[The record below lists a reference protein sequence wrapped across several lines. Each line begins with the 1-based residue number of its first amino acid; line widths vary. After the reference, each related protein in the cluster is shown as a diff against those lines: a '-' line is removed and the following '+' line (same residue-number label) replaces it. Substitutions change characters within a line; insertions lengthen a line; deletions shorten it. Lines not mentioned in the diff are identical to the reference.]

1 MAIGVAPPNVGP
13 EPGGFSTAAA
23 SAFRALFPAEP
34 DSTLT
39 PDDHPTDEP
48 EPDPYALNDQQLV
61 TLFEDT
67 KAMCE
72 PGRELFEYGWW
83 RNLLYFMGRQWI
95 FWNPTSRQFQDKR
108 LAKWI
113 PKPVTNIIRR
123 TVLIIRAALQ
133 AIDLSSACM
142 PNGAAPQ
149 NILTAQ
155 TVDDLEPALQ
165 AEHNIGTVF
174 QEADFTVGLFG
185 DAFLH
190 TYWDTSDPSNTA
202 TTQLWKC
209 SVCQTVSDDGEVVAA
224 GQKCPRCGST
234 MLLENGE
241 TSLPIGAGKTLVAS
255 PLELLIPLYVQ
266 KWADCDRLIY
276 MTWRPEHQVREEY
289 GDVKDEKGKPVLDRV
304 SFGKAG
310 PQQRSLQLFKA
321 IATTSDLTLTPSVW
335 SATAFTGQ
343 THGCS
348 EFHLWIKPCKTYP
361 KGFYCRF
368 LGDQAVVPIRLVDDK
383 GQPLGL
389 QIPYTRKRDGAPVWP
404 WAHYPYEPIK
414 GRLYSQSA
422 VDSIIQKQDQINQ
435 TDSAVQMSFQRMG
448 NPIWLEQKGAA
459 VERFT
464 GEPGIV
470 VRWQAVGSGG
480 KPERLEGMNPP
491 ASAFTMRE
499 MFWTDAEK
507 LTGTSDA
514 FQGQKPSGVEAY
526 AALNLLKEQSQSSF
540 ATTFAA
546 RAKAYRDW
554 FELAL
559 ELERSYGPTM
569 RTRAVMGPNKAWT
582 FQTFQK
588 ADLVGDV
595 SILVE
600 DGSSTPKTALAKRAA
615 LEHGRALGV
624 INPAQPDTAQA
635 ILTELGITNLTPALD
650 ADAKSALQEQ
660 QAFEDWVASGRTTP
674 CPLQVEPWHNDALHL
689 VFNRQWMNGDAVR
702 QILSGLDPQDAQL
715 VRGLLGQH
723 LQMHAVKIQPPPEI
737 PKVIVNIEPSKD
749 LDPAAPWFAAASKLA
764 GTQTVPAPG
773 TGAPGMTHSPGTP
786 QPGGPSTPPASAPAA
801 QGPHGAA
808 QAMPNAERA
817 GAVTPSGPPT
827 TPQPA
832 IR

>member
-1 MAIGVAPPNVGP
+1 MPIGVAPPNVGP
-13 EPGGFSTAAA
+13 EPGGFTAAAA
-23 SAFRALFPAEP
+23 SAFRTMFPPEGANP
-34 DSTLT
+34 QST
-39 PDDHPTDEP
+39 PDDHPESTGGAA
-48 EPDPYALNDQQLV
+48 PDPYNLSDQQLV

-83 RNLLYFMGRQWI
+83 RALLYFLNRQWI
-95 FWNPTSRQFQDKR
+95 YWNPTSRQFQDKR

-123 TVLIIRAALQ
+123 TVLIVRSALQ
-133 AIDLSSACM
+133 AIDLSSACR
-142 PNGAAPQ
+142 PNGAAPI

-155 TVDDLEPALQ
+155 TVDDLEPAIKE
-165 AEHNIGTVF
+165 EHKIDDGF
-174 QEADFTVGLFG
+174 RAADFATSLFG
-185 DAFLH
+185 DSWFHAF
-190 TYWDTSDPSNTA
+190 WDTSDPSNT
-202 TTQLWKC
+202 TVTQLWKC
-209 SVCQTVSDDGEVVAA
+209 SVCQAVSDDAEVVAA
-224 GQKCPRCGST
+224 NQTCPRCHSS
-234 MLLENGE
+234 MLLQAGE
-241 TSLPIGAGKTLVAS
+241 ASMPIGAGKTIVVS

-266 KWADCDRLIY
+266 RWDDCDRLIY

-289 GDVKDEKGKPVLDRV
+289 GDLKDGTGKPLLNKI

-310 PQQRSLQLFKA
+310 PQQRSLQLFRA

-335 SATAFTGQ
+335 AATTFTGQ
-343 THGCS
+343 ATGCS

-361 KGFYCRF
+361 KGFYGRF
-368 LGDQAVVPIRLVDDK
+368 LGDNTVVPVRLTDAQ
-383 GQPLGL
+383 GQPLGF
-389 QIPYTRKRDGAPVWP
+389 QIPYTRKRDGAPIWP
-404 WAHYPYEPIK
+404 WAHYPYEPMH
-414 GRLYSQSA
+414 GRLYSQSS
-422 VDSIIQKQDQINQ
+422 VDSIIQIQDKINQ
-435 TDSAVQMSFQRMG
+435 TDSSVQMSFQRMG

-480 KPERLEGMNPP
+480 KPERLEGLNPP
-491 ASAFTMRE
+491 AAAFTMRE
-499 MFWTDAEK
+499 QYWNDAEK

-554 FELAL
+554 FEIAL
-559 ELERSYGPTM
+559 ELERSYGPTQ

-600 DGSSTPKTALAKRAA
+600 DGSNMPKTALAKRAA

-624 INPAQPDTAQA
+624 INPGQPDTAQA
-635 ILTELGITNLTPALD
+635 ILTELGITALAPSLD

-660 QAFEDWVASGRTTP
+660 QAFENWVASGRTTP
-674 CPLQVEPWHNDALHL
+674 CPLQVEPWHNDQLHL
-689 VFNRQWMNGDAVR
+689 AFNRQWMNGDSIR
-702 QILSGLDPQDAQL
+702 QILSGLDPQDAQMI
-715 VRGLLGQH
+715 RGILAQH
-723 LQMHAVKIQPPPEI
+723 LQQHAIKVQPPPEI
-737 PKVIVNIEPSKD
+737 PKVVINMEPSKD
-749 LDPAAPWFAAASKLA
+749 LDPGTPWYAAAAKLA
-764 GTQTVPAPG
+764 GVQTVPAPG
-773 TGAPGMTHSPGTP
+773 TGTP
-786 QPGGPSTPPASAPAA
+786 QPGGPGGPAPNAPQA

-808 QAMPNAERA
+808 QAVPNTERA
-817 GAVTPSGPPT
+817 GAAGPMGPPT
-827 TPQPA
+827 TPAPA
-832 IR
+832 R